1 MSCSIVFFFQAEDG
15 IRDVAVTGVQTCA
28 LPISQHQDPPRLDLD
43 VPSDDGLSTGDP
55 TLRGFTRNRDCE
67 LVPIST
73 GVAIVLDQYRE
84 GAHARVAVTHP
95 LRAGAADRRGITD
108 DQQREH
114 ACAVDIDEPRM
125 VEVLQ
130 LTNRGAI
137 QRHALYDEAEVREV
151 FAIRTLWHSDF
162 ATARHLA
169 RQALNRGARGRR
181 VVRCAWIDRRR
192 ADRGTVG
199 YRAAERRRHR
209 DGDRGSATRDH
220 TPAGAGDHSA
230 RLNAGPA
237 GS

>member
-73 GVAIVLDQYRE
+73 GVAIVLDRYRE
-84 GAHARVAVTHP
+84 GAHHRVAVTHP
-95 LRAGAADRRGITD
+95 LRAGAAERRGITD

-114 ACAVDIDEPRM
+114 ARAVDINEPRM

-162 ATARHLA
+162 ATAGRSEEHTSELQSRLHLVC
-169 RQALNRGARGRR
+169 RLLLEKKKKRTRR
-181 VVRCAWIDRRR
+181 
-192 ADRGTVG
+192 
-199 YRAAERRRHR
+199 
-209 DGDRGSATRDH
+209 STRYYIRYSDIEW
-220 TPAGAGDHSA
+220 
-230 RLNAGPA
+230 
-237 GS
+237 